1 MSLKSWLNDGWVKQ
15 HTPSAREIKNLSGI
29 ADRDLVQSLLPGLS
43 PDTRF
48 TIAYNAAL
56 QCCSA
61 ALAASGYRI
70 SREAHHYRLIQSL
83 QFTLNEDAATIRLL
97 DDFRKKRNIS
107 DYEMAGTIS
116 EKEAAEMHALATQ
129 LRKRLG
135 LWLKENYPGL
145 ADGL

>member
-15 HTPSAREIKNLSGI
+15 HTPSAHEIKNLSGI

-61 ALAASGYRI
+61 ALAASGSSVVQQRWRLQATVSAAKHI
-70 SREAHHYRLIQSL
+70 ITASSSRYNSL
-83 QFTLNEDAATIRLL
+83 
-97 DDFRKKRNIS
+97 
-107 DYEMAGTIS
+107 
-116 EKEAAEMHALATQ
+116 
-129 LRKRLG
+129 
-135 LWLKENYPGL
+135 
-145 ADGL
+145 